1 MNNFDLR
8 KYLAEGRLKVNE
20 GDMDHLMH
28 DLERELMQHD
38 WFYYMAD
45 DPRSYDKGTNEQ
57 RELKK
62 LLKMLNNSPEAIALY
77 NKYAP
82 VQDGIDLRIKTVA
95 EEKRPDYPDVDEV
108 GKFFIVEKP
117 TKDSEMV
124 DVVYELS
131 LPEFA
136 LQIKGGLDV
145 KNILGVYK
153 QKSDARRA
161 GTEAMKAFQDSLEE
175 MEDAMEAFRGAKKD
189 IEEKKAIAKEKIQKL
204 KQ

>member
-1 MNNFDLR
+1 MKLTDL
-8 KYLAEGRLKVNE
+8 LNEIEEAEMVKEME
-20 GDMDHLMH
+20 GI
-28 DLERELMQHD
+28 
-38 WFYYMAD
+38 
-45 DPRSYDKGTNEQ
+45 P
-57 RELKK
+57 
-62 LLKMLNNSPEAIALY
+62 
-77 NKYAP
+77 
-82 VQDGIDLRIKTVA
+82 
-95 EEKRPDYPDVDEV
+95 VDEI

-117 TKDSEMV
+117 TKDSEMI
-124 DVVYELS
+124 DVVYELT

-136 LQIKGGLDV
+136 LQVKGGLDV

-153 QKSDARRA
+153 QKSDANRA

>member
-1 MNNFDLR
+1 MKLVD
-8 KYLAEGRLKVNE
+8 
-20 GDMDHLMH
+20 
-28 DLERELMQHD
+28 
-38 WFYYMAD
+38 
-45 DPRSYDKGTNEQ
+45 
-57 RELKK
+57 
-62 LLKMLNNSPEAIALY
+62 LLKEVEEAEVV
-77 NKYAP
+77 KEME
-82 VQDGIDLRIKTVA
+82 GI
-95 EEKRPDYPDVDEV
+95 PVDEV

-117 TKDSEMV
+117 GKDSEME

-136 LQIKGGLDV
+136 LQIKGGLDI

-161 GTEAMKAFQDSLEE
+161 GTEAMKAFQDSLKE
-175 MEDAMEAFRGAKKD
+175 MEDAMEEYRGAKKD

>member
-1 MNNFDLR
+1 M
-8 KYLAEGRLKVNE
+8 
-20 GDMDHLMH
+20 
-28 DLERELMQHD
+28 
-38 WFYYMAD
+38 
-45 DPRSYDKGTNEQ
+45 
-57 RELKK
+57 K
-62 LLKMLNNSPEAIALY
+62 LL
-77 NKYAP
+77 
-82 VQDGIDLRIKTVA
+82 DLLKEV
-95 EEKRPDYPDVDEV
+95 EEKEIVKEVAGIPTDEI

-117 TKDSEMV
+117 TKDSEME
-124 DVVYELS
+124 DVVYELT

-161 GTEAMKAFQDSLEE
+161 GTEAIKAFQDTLKE

>member
-1 MNNFDLR
+1 M
-8 KYLAEGRLKVNE
+8 
-20 GDMDHLMH
+20 
-28 DLERELMQHD
+28 
-38 WFYYMAD
+38 
-45 DPRSYDKGTNEQ
+45 
-57 RELKK
+57 K
-62 LLKMLNNSPEAIALY
+62 LL
-77 NKYAP
+77 
-82 VQDGIDLRIKTVA
+82 DLLKEV
-95 EEKRPDYPDVDEV
+95 EEKEIVKEVAGIPTDEI

-117 TKDSEMV
+117 TKNSEME
-124 DVVYELS
+124 DVVYELT

-161 GTEAMKAFQDSLEE
+161 GTEAIKAFQDTLKE

>member
-1 MNNFDLR
+1 MKLLDLL
-8 KYLAEGRLKVNE
+8 KEVEDAEKVVKEAEGI
-20 GDMDHLMH
+20 
-28 DLERELMQHD
+28 
-38 WFYYMAD
+38 
-45 DPRSYDKGTNEQ
+45 P
-57 RELKK
+57 
-62 LLKMLNNSPEAIALY
+62 
-77 NKYAP
+77 
-82 VQDGIDLRIKTVA
+82 
-95 EEKRPDYPDVDEV
+95 VDEV

-117 TKDSEMV
+117 GKDSEME

-136 LQIKGGLDV
+136 LQIKGGLEV

-161 GTEAMKAFQDSLEE
+161 GTEAMKAFQDSLKE
-175 MEDAMEAFRGAKKD
+175 MEDAMEEYRGAKKD

>member
-1 MNNFDLR
+1 M
-8 KYLAEGRLKVNE
+8 
-20 GDMDHLMH
+20 
-28 DLERELMQHD
+28 
-38 WFYYMAD
+38 
-45 DPRSYDKGTNEQ
+45 
-57 RELKK
+57 K
-62 LLKMLNNSPEAIALY
+62 LLDLLNEVEEAEVVKEEA
-77 NKYAP
+77 
-82 VQDGIDLRIKTVA
+82 GIPI
-95 EEKRPDYPDVDEV
+95 DEI

-124 DVVYELS
+124 DVVYELT

-136 LQIKGGLDV
+136 LQVKGGLDV

-153 QKSDARRA
+153 QKSDANRA
-161 GTEAMKAFQDSLEE
+161 GTEAMKAFQDSLKE

>member
-1 MNNFDLR
+1 M
-8 KYLAEGRLKVNE
+8 
-20 GDMDHLMH
+20 
-28 DLERELMQHD
+28 
-38 WFYYMAD
+38 
-45 DPRSYDKGTNEQ
+45 
-57 RELKK
+57 K
-62 LLKMLNNSPEAIALY
+62 LSDFKQLIKEAIEEEAEQI
-77 NKYAP
+77 AE
-82 VQDGIDLRIKTVA
+82 VQSI
-95 EEKRPDYPDVDEV
+95 PVDEV

-117 TKDSEMV
+117 DQNSEME

-161 GTEAMKAFQDSLEE
+161 GTEALKAYQDSIKE
-175 MEDAMEAFRGAKKD
+175 MKDAMEAFRTAKNEVAD
-189 IEEKKAIAKEKIQKL
+189 KKKLATELIKKL

>member
-1 MNNFDLR
+1 M
-8 KYLAEGRLKVNE
+8 
-20 GDMDHLMH
+20 
-28 DLERELMQHD
+28 
-38 WFYYMAD
+38 
-45 DPRSYDKGTNEQ
+45 
-57 RELKK
+57 K
-62 LLKMLNNSPEAIALY
+62 LL
-77 NKYAP
+77 
-82 VQDGIDLRIKTVA
+82 DLLKEV
-95 EEKRPDYPDVDEV
+95 EEKEIVKEVAGIPTDEI

-117 TKDSEMV
+117 TKDLEME
-124 DVVYELS
+124 DVVYELT

-161 GTEAMKAFQDSLEE
+161 GTEAMKAFQDTLKE

>member
-1 MNNFDLR
+1 MKLTDL
-8 KYLAEGRLKVNE
+8 LNEIEEAEMVKEME
-20 GDMDHLMH
+20 GI
-28 DLERELMQHD
+28 
-38 WFYYMAD
+38 
-45 DPRSYDKGTNEQ
+45 P
-57 RELKK
+57 
-62 LLKMLNNSPEAIALY
+62 
-77 NKYAP
+77 
-82 VQDGIDLRIKTVA
+82 
-95 EEKRPDYPDVDEV
+95 VDEI

-117 TKDSEMV
+117 TKDSEME

-161 GTEAMKAFQDSLEE
+161 GTEALKAFQDSLKE

>member
-1 MNNFDLR
+1 M
-8 KYLAEGRLKVNE
+8 
-20 GDMDHLMH
+20 
-28 DLERELMQHD
+28 
-38 WFYYMAD
+38 
-45 DPRSYDKGTNEQ
+45 
-57 RELKK
+57 K
-62 LLKMLNNSPEAIALY
+62 LLDLLKEVEDSQVIKE
-77 NKYAP
+77 
-82 VQDGIDLRIKTVA
+82 VEGILT
-95 EEKRPDYPDVDEV
+95 DEI

-117 TKDSEMV
+117 TKDSEME
-124 DVVYELS
+124 DVVYELT

-161 GTEAMKAFQDSLEE
+161 GTEAIKAFQDTLKE
-175 MEDAMEAFRGAKKD
+175 MEDAMEAFRSAKKD

>member
-1 MNNFDLR
+1 MKLTDL
-8 KYLAEGRLKVNE
+8 LNEIEEAEMVKEME
-20 GDMDHLMH
+20 GI
-28 DLERELMQHD
+28 
-38 WFYYMAD
+38 
-45 DPRSYDKGTNEQ
+45 P
-57 RELKK
+57 
-62 LLKMLNNSPEAIALY
+62 
-77 NKYAP
+77 
-82 VQDGIDLRIKTVA
+82 
-95 EEKRPDYPDVDEV
+95 VDEI

-153 QKSDARRA
+153 QKSDANRA